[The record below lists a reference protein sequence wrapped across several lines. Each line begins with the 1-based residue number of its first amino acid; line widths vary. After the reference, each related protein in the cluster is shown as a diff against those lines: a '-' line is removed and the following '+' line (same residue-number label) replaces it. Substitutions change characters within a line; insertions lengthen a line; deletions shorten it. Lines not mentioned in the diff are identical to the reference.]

1 METSE
6 NKLPFDIL
14 YLFMC
19 LLANLNFVL
28 VKCLNPWPMLGG
40 GGAIGL
46 FIAVVCFSVFWKCS
60 LSDMCLVNI
69 FSQWVVY
76 LFIFLRVFFE
86 EKILIWM
93 SMQSVAELDLTFLLI

>member
-1 METSE
+1 MLISQFEFCFSE
-6 NKLPFDIL
+6 VSESMAHVFW
-14 YLFMC
+14 
-19 LLANLNFVL
+19 V
-28 VKCLNPWPMLGG
+28 G

-93 SMQSVAELDLTFLLI
+93 SMQSVAELDLTFLFI